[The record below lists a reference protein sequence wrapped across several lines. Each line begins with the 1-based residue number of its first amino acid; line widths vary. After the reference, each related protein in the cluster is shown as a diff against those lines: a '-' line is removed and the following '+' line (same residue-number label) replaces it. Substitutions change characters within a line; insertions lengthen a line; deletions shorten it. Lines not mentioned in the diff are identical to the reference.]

1 MTMLILSMTL
11 AKPLSGMFVG
21 YDKALYEMTVRGF
34 MIYSFSFLFA
44 GIAIFGS
51 SFFTALNNGLISA
64 LMSFLRTLVFQ
75 IAAVLLLP
83 LIWELDG
90 IWISIVVAEFMACT
104 ISLLLIAICKKK
116 YKY

>member
-1 MTMLILSMTL
+1 M
-11 AKPLSGMFVG
+11 
-21 YDKALYEMTVRGF
+21 
-34 MIYSFSFLFA
+34 
-44 GIAIFGS
+44 
-51 SFFTALNNGLISA
+51 
-64 LMSFLRTLVFQ
+64 
-75 IAAVLLLP
+75 LLP